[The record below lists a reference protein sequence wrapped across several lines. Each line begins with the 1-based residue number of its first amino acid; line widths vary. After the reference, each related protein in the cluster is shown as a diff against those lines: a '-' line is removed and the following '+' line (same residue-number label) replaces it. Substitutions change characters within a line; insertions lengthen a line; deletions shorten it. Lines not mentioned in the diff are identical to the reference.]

1 MPADVIPML
10 SHLLMTVLGPA
21 MVFHSLL
28 RPFEAEFLHESL
40 VVAALGL
47 GLYLG
52 LTGLSLAAAY
62 IFRVSKNRR
71 GTWAICVAFP
81 NNGFMGFPV
90 ALALFGEEG
99 LTLTVILSI
108 PFNLLMYSV
117 GAKMVCMD
125 LPRDGSAQAIS
136 WGKVIF
142 SVINLSL
149 VVGLVFKA
157 MLHPSTGFLNILLK
171 FVGLEA
177 LARDWLGSIDT
188 AFGTIICVDV
198 WKGVGYG
205 MVIFIA
211 GLQAISREYYEAA
224 EIDGAGFWAKVKNVM
239 LPFLLPTIT
248 VNIVLSISYG
258 LRVFDIV
265 YVLTNGGPGYA
276 TDVMNTVV
284 FSEFSSGNYAMGST
298 VATLLA
304 LLTLAVSIAITRTVN
319 RKEVY

>member
-1 MPADVIPML
+1 MNEKKIYPWYFMAGAVLLFLMLFLIPSVMGIFYSFTDWNRYDDNVNFVGLKNFQKVFSGNSNYLLFIKNTLAFTVI
-10 SHLLMTVLGPA
+10 STFVKTVL
-21 MVFHSLL
+21 
-28 RPFEAEFLHESL
+28 
-40 VVAALGL
+40 
-47 GLYLG
+47 
-52 LTGLSLAAAY
+52 
-62 IFRVSKNRR
+62 
-71 GTWAICVAFP
+71 
-81 NNGFMGFPV
+81 
-90 ALALFGEEG
+90 ALALA
-99 LTLTVILSI
+99 ILFTEKI
-108 PFNLLMYSV
+108 RLANLH
-117 GAKMVCMD
+117 
-125 LPRDGSAQAIS
+125 RAIAFAPQVMS
-136 WGKVIF
+136 M
-142 SVINLSL
+142 L

-171 FVGLEA
+171 SVGLEA

-224 EIDGAGFWAKVKNVM
+224 EIDGAGFWAKVRNVM
-239 LPFLLPTIT
+239 LPFLFPTIT

-304 LLTLAVSIAITRTVN
+304 LLTLVVSIAIMRTAN